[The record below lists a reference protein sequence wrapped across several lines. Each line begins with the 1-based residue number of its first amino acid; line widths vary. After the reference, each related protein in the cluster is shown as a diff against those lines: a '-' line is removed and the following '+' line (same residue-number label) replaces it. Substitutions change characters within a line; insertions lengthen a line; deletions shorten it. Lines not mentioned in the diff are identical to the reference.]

1 MEVTRTV
8 KGDLVELAV
17 DGRLDGY
24 WADHLDSAIGD
35 AVRGGYRRVRL
46 DLAKVTFLSS
56 AGIAVMMKYYKQ
68 LTRIDGSL
76 RVLNP
81 APTVQTVLDI
91 TRLSSLLIKEPG
103 DLTIR
108 PTRGGRFLE
117 RAGATFQVV
126 DLDSTATLT
135 CRAVGSDEPLATGAF
150 REDHCRSLGSLA
162 PLFAVGVGAFGA
174 SFADCRARFGEMV
187 SVAGATAYQPA
198 DGTNVPDYLVASG
211 PLSADVRVLYCLTC
225 EGQWSR
231 LARFEAARPEE
242 PIGLSRLLESGLEIS
257 ESSAIGVVV
266 VAETAGLIGAALRR
280 SPALGDAEA
289 DFFAHPGIRSRL
301 GFTAERAFVRT
312 VAVLAGVVIRPDGG
326 PIPQLRPLG
335 LGTSGLRGHVH
346 AVAFSFRPLGDGL
359 VDFKETV
366 GGLFEAEHP
375 QGVLHLLADDRGA
388 AGVGESELF
397 RGACWLGPIRWEG

>member
-8 KGDLVELAV
+8 KGDVVELAV

-24 WADHLDSAIGD
+24 WADHLDSALAD

-68 LTRIDGSL
+68 LTAIEGSL

-81 APTVQTVLDI
+81 APTVQNVLDI
-91 TRLSSLLIKEPG
+91 TRLSPLLIKEPG

-108 PTRGGRFLE
+108 PTKAGRFLE
-117 RAGATFQVV
+117 RPGALFQVV
-126 DLDSTATLT
+126 DLEPGATLT
-135 CRAVGSDEPLATGAF
+135 CRAVGSEAPLATGGFAE
-150 REDHCRSLGSLA
+150 EDCRSLGSLS

-174 SFADCRARFGEMV
+174 SFAECRARFGEML

-211 PLSADVRVLYCLTC
+211 PLAADVRVLYCLAC
-225 EGQWSR
+225 EGRWRR

-242 PIGLSRLLESGLEIS
+242 PIGLSRVLESCVEIA
-257 ESSAIGVVV
+257 ESPAVGVVA

-280 SPALGDAEA
+280 SPALGDGAA

-301 GFTAERAFVRT
+301 GFTAERAFLRT
-312 VAVLAGVVIRPDGG
+312 VTIVAGVVVRGDDAA
-326 PIPQLRPLG
+326 IPQLRPLG
-335 LGTSGLRGHVH
+335 TSRLRGHVH
-346 AVAFSFRPLGDGL
+346 AVAFTFRPLGDGL
-359 VDFKETV
+359 LDFKATV
-366 GGLFEAEHP
+366 AGLFEAEHP
-375 QGVLHLLADDRGA
+375 QGVLHLLVDDRGA
-388 AGVGESELF
+388 AGVGESEFF
-397 RGACWLGPIRWEG
+397 RGACWLGPLRLQS

>member
-8 KGDLVELAV
+8 RGDVVELAI

-24 WADHLDSAIGD
+24 WADHLDSAIAD

-68 LTRIDGSL
+68 LTGIDGSL

-81 APTVQTVLDI
+81 SPTVQTVLDI
-91 TRLSSLLIKEPG
+91 TRLSPLLIKEPG

-108 PTRGGRFLE
+108 PTKAGRFLE
-117 RAGATFQVV
+117 RPGAIFQVV
-126 DLDSTATLT
+126 DLDEAATLT
-135 CRAVGSDEPLATGAF
+135 CRAVGTDEPLAGGGF
-150 REDHCRSLGSLA
+150 REEHCHSLGSLA
-162 PLFAVGVGAFGA
+162 PTLAVGVGAFGA

-211 PLSADVRVLYCLTC
+211 PLAADVRVLYCLTC
-225 EGQWSR
+225 EGPWSR
-231 LARFEAARPEE
+231 LARFDAARPEE
-242 PIGLSRLLESGLEIS
+242 PIGLSRLLESALDIAEAPAAGL
-257 ESSAIGVVV
+257 VV

-280 SPALGDAEA
+280 SPALGEGEA

-301 GFTAERAFVRT
+301 GFTAERAFLRT
-312 VAVLAGVVIRPDGG
+312 VAVLAGVVVRGDSE
-326 PIPQLRPLG
+326 PIPQLRP

-346 AVAFSFRPLGDGL
+346 AAAFSFHPLGDGL
-359 VDFKETV
+359 LDFKKTV
-366 GGLFEAEHP
+366 AGLFEGEHP
-375 QGVLHLLADDRGA
+375 LGVLHLLVDDRGS
-388 AGVGESELF
+388 AGVGESEFF
-397 RGACWLGPIRWEG
+397 RGTCWLGPIRGKG

>member
-108 PTRGGRFLE
+108 PTRAGRFLE

-162 PLFAVGVGAFGA
+162 PLFAVGVGAFGDELRGLPGA
-174 SFADCRARFGEMV
+174 LRGDGVGGGGDRLPARRRHQRARLPG
-187 SVAGATAYQPA
+187 
-198 DGTNVPDYLVASG
+198 
-211 PLSADVRVLYCLTC
+211 RV
-225 EGQWSR
+225 
-231 LARFEAARPEE
+231 
-242 PIGLSRLLESGLEIS
+242 
-257 ESSAIGVVV
+257 
-266 VAETAGLIGAALRR
+266 GAALGRGARALRPGVLDGRGARPGPFRGEIRGSRSIAR
-280 SPALGDAEA
+280 SP
-289 DFFAHPGIRSRL
+289 
-301 GFTAERAFVRT
+301 
-312 VAVLAGVVIRPDGG
+312 
-326 PIPQLRPLG
+326 
-335 LGTSGLRGHVH
+335 
-346 AVAFSFRPLGDGL
+346 
-359 VDFKETV
+359 
-366 GGLFEAEHP
+366 
-375 QGVLHLLADDRGA
+375 
-388 AGVGESELF
+388 
-397 RGACWLGPIRWEG
+397 